1 MKYVLLLFPLINIV
15 ASISIVWIYEKL
27 NEDRQSHAKTSIR
40 KLKDF
45 RGGQIITTSKTY
57 KTTIDNIVIIEDCS
71 YCIIEGDKV
80 KYHKIMNVIN
90 EVTK

>member
-1 MKYVLLLFPLINIV
+1 MNYVLLLFPIINIGITV
-15 ASISIVWIYEKL
+15 VVIWLYERL
-27 NEDRQSHAKTSIR
+27 NNDRESHAKTSIK

-71 YCIIEGDKV
+71 YCIIDGDRV
-80 KYHKIMNVIN
+80 KYYKIMNVIN
-90 EVTK
+90 EVSK